1 MSTIHTEIILKNAV
15 DVSNFST
22 GIVKDH
28 QIRQTTVQ
36 ALVDTG
42 AWTLVINE
50 DIRDKLGLQII
61 GTDSGTLADGT
72 KESFNVAG
80 PLEVIWKDR
89 RTICVALVLPTADEV
104 LLGAIPL
111 EALDLT
117 INPRKEEITGAHGD
131 QPLHSVKFY
140 A

>member
-1 MSTIHTEIILKNAV
+1 MSVVRTEVTLKNAI
-15 DVSNFST
+15 DVGKELEGLIKN
-22 GIVKDH
+22 H
-28 QIRQTTVQ
+28 EIRQTTLQ
-36 ALVDTG
+36 AMVDTG

-50 DIRDKLGLQII
+50 AVRNKLGLQII
-61 GTDSGTLADGT
+61 GSDYGTLADGT
-72 KESFNVAG
+72 EEIYNVAG

-117 INPRKEEITGAHGD
+117 INPRKEEVIGAHGD
-131 QPLHSVKFY
+131 QPLHSVK
-140 A
+140 